1 MSLFGSSGLSP
12 LPPTS
17 YLNLPLA
24 PFSLQETTPAIRDA
38 SEGAAGEAG
47 GRSTKAKA
55 TAKEGWQD
63 KNGGT
68 QGVINASVIPLSSFI
83 RVNKSNTKMLIQTSW
98 LMYFSEHNKAE
109 AVFGRRLGLLLGAN
123 LINIDLTGGKEN
135 DKKSDEPTN
144 TAVTL
149 GEMAAGGISI

>member
-17 YLNLPLA
+17 LLNLPLA
-24 PFSLQETTPAIRDA
+24 SFSSQETTPAIRDA

-47 GRSTKAKA
+47 GRSAKA
-55 TAKEGWQD
+55 ETAAKEGWQD

-68 QGVINASVIPLSSFI
+68 QGVIDASVITFSSFI
-83 RVNKSNTKMLIQTSW
+83 RVNKSNTKTLIQTTW
-98 LMYFSEHNKAE
+98 LMNFEGHNKAE
-109 AVFGRRLGLLLGAN
+109 AVFGRRLGLLRGAN
-123 LINIDLTGGKEN
+123 LVNIDLTGGKEN
-135 DKKSDEPTN
+135 DKKNDELTN

-149 GEMAAGGISI
+149 GKMAADGISI